1 MKKYLIITLATLAVI
16 VTGIIF
22 SACERRPLEDEYF
35 ETALIPVRID
45 WRRSG
50 IAVTQ
55 PDGNG
60 LVHRVSVRFFPLDG
74 SPAFDRYLET
84 NVIEGEIAVPIG
96 QYRIVIFNESV
107 DDTYWDDVIQF
118 SDINDFDR
126 FAANIVPDDVANYPL
141 YTPLTNE
148 QFIVEPFRLASW
160 SLDYFEVT
168 KELVAST
175 RKPASRGTPP
185 SSGSSLSDRYALLD
199 VEMRPLTYNVN
210 VSAHV
215 KNLCSTQL
223 IQTAM
228 RGFSSKV
235 YMASAVTEQTPS
247 THIFKLN
254 GRTWDDPANPVDGT
268 TRKSF
273 LSFGRLPQ
281 AANYWI
287 NLDVLFVTGELYAPA
302 TPFLYDVTPQVDA
315 SGISVGIDVNIDID
329 IKLNIDLPYVEGGI
343 HVGEWDD
350 ENITLQ

>member
-1 MKKYLIITLATLAVI
+1 MKKYLIITFAMLTVT

-60 LVHRVSVRFFPLDG
+60 LVHRVSIRFFPKDG

-84 NVIEGEIAVPIG
+84 NVIEGEINVPPG
-96 QYRIVIFNESV
+96 RYSVVIFNEAVS
-107 DDTYWDDVIQF
+107 DIYWEDVIF
-118 SDINDFDR
+118 FTDVNDYDR
-126 FAANIVPDDVANYPL
+126 FAANIVPDAATYPFYTSL
-141 YTPLTNE
+141 YGE
-148 QFIVEPFRLASW
+148 RFVVEPFRLASW
-160 SLDYFEVT
+160 SLGDFEVT
-168 KELVAST
+168 RDMIKST
-175 RKPASRGTPP
+175 RYTGTRSGGSV
-185 SSGSSLSDRYALLD
+185 SSNDRYALLD

-210 VSAHV
+210 VVAHV
-215 KNLCSTQL
+215 ENLCSAQL

-235 YMASAVTEQTPS
+235 YMASALTEQVPV
-247 THIFKLN
+247 THIFSLN
-254 GRTWDDPANPVDGT
+254 GRTWDDPANPIDGT

-281 AANYWI
+281 TSQYFLNM
-287 NLDVLFVTGELYAPA
+287 DVLFVTGELYTPP
-302 TPFLYDVTPQVDA
+302 TPFLFNVTDQIES
-315 SGISVGIDVNIDID
+315 SGVSVGIDVNINIDMAID
-329 IKLNIDLPYVEGGI
+329 IALPYVEGGI
-343 HVGEWDD
+343 YVGDWDD
-350 ENITLQ
+350 ENIILQ